1 MRARRITGNFDPYVA
16 LVHGKEFMNAPYTY
30 AYSVDDAVG
39 NYQADGTGLIV
50 TVGGPNGL
58 NNTDHVTREVQFTF
72 GYQTNILS
80 GPFNGLSIT
89 MDAFSRCSAAP
100 ENTNPIFTTFV
111 VPAGNE
117 ANIGDQIPP
126 NSVVNCNIALRDSQS
141 RVYRLRIGTYPSTW
155 PMQPNPVPDGWPT
168 IAQKHQWSAQNII
181 CSGTNADGI
190 TPNMDIATD
199 FCPNV
204 FPFQQTDLS
213 NGHTLLKLV
222 MPAPVAC
229 NLSPG
234 ACIKPSAS
242 APAAAAGK

>member
-1 MRARRITGNFDPYVA
+1 
-16 LVHGKEFMNAPYTY
+16 
-30 AYSVDDAVG
+30 
-39 NYQADGTGLIV
+39 
-50 TVGGPNGL
+50 
-58 NNTDHVTREVQFTF
+58 
-72 GYQTNILS
+72 
-80 GPFNGLSIT
+80 

-117 ANIGDQIPP
+117 ANVGDQIPP

-141 RVYRLRIGTYPSTW
+141 RVYRLHIGIYPSTW

-168 IAQKHQWSAQNII
+168 IDQKHQWSAQNII
-181 CSGTNADGI
+181 CSGTNADQT
-190 TPNMDIATD
+190 TPNADIATD

-234 ACIKPSAS
+234 ACIKP
-242 APAAAAGK
+242 